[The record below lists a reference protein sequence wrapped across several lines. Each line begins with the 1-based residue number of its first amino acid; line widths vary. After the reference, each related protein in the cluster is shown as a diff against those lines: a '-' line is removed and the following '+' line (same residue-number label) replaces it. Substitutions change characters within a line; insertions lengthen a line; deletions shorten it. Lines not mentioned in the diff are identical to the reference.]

1 MDNKINSYNFY
12 KFNNKIDFKKNKNQD
27 STLIYKNQQINETFL
42 NNKAILGKTQ
52 ITFKGN
58 KFNLNKKDILFIS
71 SLAST
76 LGISASQIEK
86 IKDIVSNFLQEKNFS
101 SMGDFGG
108 EEHIDEQSELEER
121 ISKSLNIEN
130 DSTKREFIA
139 GKIID
144 RCDEG
149 ENYYPSSETLEDYI
163 SEIEA
168 LKKELKENIK
178 NTIISEQKKDS
189 AFINAICHSYEFNEH
204 EKETLT
210 KIIKNTLYKNN
221 LIGLG
226 SFKDD
231 KLLETQAAMQEKI
244 YEELDIPE
252 ELEIILDM
260 ELENRIFSN
269 KDYHPITNPID
280 KNPEIISRDI
290 KILDEIMHSYNIKV
304 DDRNSL
310 LLALKE
316 DAYQHKFK
324 GIFDLFSKGKDIKNY
339 KNLNNV
345 LNSENFLDIKN
356 NLLIDLFSTS
366 KNLNKIEHSIEN
378 KELEN
383 SIKNAKANAIL
394 CKLDKEF
401 IFTEQDILKLK
412 KYLTNQNLDSSNDI
426 WKAAYEISSNYSL
439 EGGAEKKIVEI
450 IKSIDIKDEDD
461 ITQKSFDYIQL
472 LKSKQ
477 SN

>member
-178 NTIISEQKKDS
+178 NTIISEQKKRQR
-189 AFINAICHSYEFNEH
+189 FH
-204 EKETLT
+204 
-210 KIIKNTLYKNN
+210 
-221 LIGLG
+221 
-226 SFKDD
+226 
-231 KLLETQAAMQEKI
+231 
-244 YEELDIPE
+244 
-252 ELEIILDM
+252 
-260 ELENRIFSN
+260 
-269 KDYHPITNPID
+269 
-280 KNPEIISRDI
+280 
-290 KILDEIMHSYNIKV
+290 
-304 DDRNSL
+304 
-310 LLALKE
+310 
-316 DAYQHKFK
+316 
-324 GIFDLFSKGKDIKNY
+324 
-339 KNLNNV
+339 
-345 LNSENFLDIKN
+345 
-356 NLLIDLFSTS
+356 
-366 KNLNKIEHSIEN
+366 
-378 KELEN
+378 
-383 SIKNAKANAIL
+383 
-394 CKLDKEF
+394 
-401 IFTEQDILKLK
+401 
-412 KYLTNQNLDSSNDI
+412 
-426 WKAAYEISSNYSL
+426 
-439 EGGAEKKIVEI
+439 
-450 IKSIDIKDEDD
+450 
-461 ITQKSFDYIQL
+461 
-472 LKSKQ
+472 
-477 SN
+477 

>member
-1 MDNKINSYNFY
+1 M
-12 KFNNKIDFKKNKNQD
+12 
-27 STLIYKNQQINETFL
+27 
-42 NNKAILGKTQ
+42 A
-52 ITFKGN
+52 
-58 KFNLNKKDILFIS
+58 
-71 SLAST
+71 
-76 LGISASQIEK
+76 
-86 IKDIVSNFLQEKNFS
+86 
-101 SMGDFGG
+101 DFGG

-130 DSTKREFIA
+130 DSTKREFLA

-168 LKKELKENIK
+168 LKKEFKENIK
-178 NTIISEQKKDS
+178 NTLISEQKKDS
-189 AFINAICHSYEFNEH
+189 AFINAICHSYEFNEI

-210 KIIKNTLYKNN
+210 RIINDTLNKNN

-226 SFKDD
+226 SFKND

-252 ELEIILDM
+252 KLEIILDM
-260 ELENRIFSN
+260 ELENRIFSD

-280 KNPEIISRDI
+280 KNQEIISRDI

-304 DDRNSL
+304 DGRNSL

-316 DAYQHKFK
+316 DAYKNNFK
-324 GIFDLFSKGKDIKNY
+324 GIFELFSKGKDIKNY

-356 NLLIDLFSTS
+356 NLLIDLFSAS
-366 KNLNKIEHSIEN
+366 KNLNKIENNIEN

-383 SIKNAKANAIL
+383 SIKNAKANSIL

-401 IFTEQDILKLK
+401 NFSKSNIQKIK
-412 KYLTNQNLDSSNDI
+412 KYLTNQNLENINDF
-426 WKAAYEISSNYSL
+426 WKAAYEISSNYNL

-450 IKSIDIKDEDD
+450 FKSIDIKDEDD
-461 ITQKSFDYIQL
+461 ITQKNFEYIQL